1 MTTTRSAASGRGLV
15 LSLVAASTFGTSGA
29 FATALTGAGWSS
41 GAAVCA
47 RVSIAALVLTVP
59 AVIQLRRQ
67 WPMLRAQGRD
77 VLRRSATMVTAYGL
91 IAVALCQLAYF
102 NAVERLDVGVA
113 LLLEYLGVILVVGWM
128 WLRHGQ
134 RPRRLTVIGSLGAI
148 AGLALVLDL
157 TGSTHL
163 DPVGV
168 LWGLGAAVG
177 LALFFILSGNADE
190 PLPPITMAW
199 AGMVVGAVSLL
210 AIAAT
215 GALPLHARFGDV
227 RLAGH
232 EMSWLV
238 PVLGLS
244 VVAAAVSYI
253 AGIEAA
259 RRLGARLASFIG
271 LTEVLFAVLFA
282 WLLLGQ
288 LPGRIQLAG
297 GVLIVAGIALVRVDE
312 LRSPAPTFAPDTET
326 VIDPETD
333 AVTDAVTDPV
343 TDAGTRRDHA
353 GAAAEL

>member
-1 MTTTRSAASGRGLV
+1 MTSTRPAVAGRGLV
-15 LSLVAASTFGTSGA
+15 FALVAASTFGTSGT
-29 FATALTGAGWSS
+29 FATALTEAGWSS
-41 GAAVCA
+41 GAAVTVRISVA
-47 RVSIAALVLTVP
+47 TLVLTIP
-59 AVIQLRRQ
+59 ALLQLRRQ
-67 WPMLRAQGRD
+67 WPSLRAHGPE

-91 IAVALCQLAYF
+91 VAVALCQLAYF

-113 LLLEYLGVILVVGWM
+113 LLLEYLAVVLVVLWM

-134 RPRRLTVIGSLGAI
+134 RPRRLTVIGSIAAI

-163 DPVGV
+163 DPIGV

-199 AGMVVGAVSLL
+199 AGMAVGTVALL
-210 AIAAT
+210 VIAAT
-215 GALPLHARFGDV
+215 GALPLHARFVDV

-232 EMSWLV
+232 AMSWLV

-244 VVAAAVSYI
+244 VLAAALSYI
-253 AGIEAA
+253 CGIEAA
-259 RRLGARLASFIG
+259 RRLGARLASFVG

-288 LPGRIQLAG
+288 LPGRIQLVG
-297 GVLIVAGIALVRVDE
+297 GVLIVAGIALVRIDE
-312 LRSPAPTFAPDTET
+312 LRQPATAPAPTAPAAPAARAT
-326 VIDPETD
+326 PD
-333 AVTDAVTDPV
+333 AVS
-343 TDAGTRRDHA
+343 TRSEHA